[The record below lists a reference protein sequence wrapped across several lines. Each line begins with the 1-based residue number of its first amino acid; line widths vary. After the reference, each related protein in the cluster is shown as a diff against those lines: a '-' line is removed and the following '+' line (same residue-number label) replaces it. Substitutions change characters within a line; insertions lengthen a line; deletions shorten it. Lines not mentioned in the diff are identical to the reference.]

1 LPSYKTEIEPRT
13 SGLVPTTPSDQKVL
27 QGSVPNAGDNNPTRS
42 QPGSQQGPQ
51 PGTQPGFEPG
61 SQPGFLPRSQPGT
74 QTGSQP
80 GSQQGSTNPSTSSTQ
95 GLSKKQLSMLDG
107 FNNDLRPKT
116 KSGDKKLSRKEL
128 AEKIR
133 EGKLK
138 GTGGKVVKNTL
149 QGSLVKNQASGI
161 RTFVDLRVPKKMS
174 TLSALQA
181 RKTAV
186 VPAAEP
192 TEDDFVLPSMV

>member
-1 LPSYKTEIEPRT
+1 MPSYKTENEPRT

>member
-1 LPSYKTEIEPRT
+1 MTRVLETEPRT
-13 SGLVPTTPSDQKVL
+13 SGLVPTTPSDQRVL
-27 QGSVPNAGDNNPTRS
+27 QGSVPNADVKDINPGDKNPTRS
-42 QPGSQQGPQ
+42 QP
-51 PGTQPGFEPG
+51 
-61 SQPGFLPRSQPGT
+61 
-74 QTGSQP
+74 
-80 GSQQGSTNPSTSSTQ
+80 GSTNPSTSSTQ
-95 GLSKKQLSMLDG
+95 RLTKKQLSMLDG
-107 FNNDLRPKT
+107 FKNDLKPKT
-116 KSGDKKLSRKEL
+116 KSSDKKLSRKEL

-161 RTFVDLRVPKKMS
+161 RTFVDFRVPKKMS
-174 TLSALQA
+174 PSSALQA

-192 TEDDFVLPSMV
+192 TEDDFVFPT

>member
-1 LPSYKTEIEPRT
+1 MPFYKTETEPRT

-27 QGSVPNAGDNNPTRS
+27 QGSVPNAVKDINPGDNNSTRS
-42 QPGSQQGPQ
+42 Q
-51 PGTQPGFEPG
+51 PGTQPG
-61 SQPGFLPRSQPGT
+61 SQPGFQP
-74 QTGSQP
+74 
-80 GSQQGSTNPSTSSTQ
+80 GSTNPSTSLTQ
-95 GLSKKQLSMLDG
+95 RLTKKQLSMLDG
-107 FNNDLRPKT
+107 FNNDLKPKT
-116 KSGDKKLSRKEL
+116 KSGEKKLNRKEL

-149 QGSLVKNQASGI
+149 QGALVKNQASGI

-174 TLSALQA
+174 TLPGLEP

-186 VPAAEP
+186 VPAAE
-192 TEDDFVLPSMV
+192 TTKDDFVLPT

>member
-1 LPSYKTEIEPRT
+1 M
-13 SGLVPTTPSDQKVL
+13 PTTPSDQKVL

-161 RTFVDLRVPKKMS
+161 RTYVDLRAPKKIAPTPTS
-174 TLSALQA
+174 SALEPIKQ
-181 RKTAV
+181 KLNPGSLV
-186 VPAAEP
+186 WCPQLQEMVPVAEP
-192 TEDDFVLPSMV
+192 TLDDFVLPT

>member
-1 LPSYKTEIEPRT
+1 M
-13 SGLVPTTPSDQKVL
+13 PTTPSDQKVL

-61 SQPGFLPRSQPGT
+61 SQPGFLPRSLP
-74 QTGSQP
+74 GSQP
-80 GSQQGSTNPSTSSTQ
+80 GSQPGTGSQPGSTNPSTSSTQ

-181 RKTAV
+181 RKTAA
-186 VPAAEP
+186 VPAAEH
-192 TEDDFVLPSMV
+192 TEDDFVLPTK

>member
-1 LPSYKTEIEPRT
+1 MPSYKTEIEPRT

-74 QTGSQP
+74 QT